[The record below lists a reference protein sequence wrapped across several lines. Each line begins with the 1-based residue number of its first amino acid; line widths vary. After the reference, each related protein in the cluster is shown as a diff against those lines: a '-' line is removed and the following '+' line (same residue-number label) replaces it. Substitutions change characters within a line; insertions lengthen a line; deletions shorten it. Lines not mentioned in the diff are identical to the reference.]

1 MHRLK
6 ATTNALSK
14 SEMESYLE
22 SNPKM
27 AREGE
32 HFESAVA
39 KSTQDKMA
47 QIFFSTS
54 PNSNMNYHKGCKG
67 QVGHLEKKLD
77 PILSDLCQLWPIHSK
92 KV

>member
-14 SEMESYLE
+14 SEKESYLE
-22 SNPKM
+22 WNPKM

-32 HFESAVA
+32 HFQSAVA
-39 KSTQDKMA
+39 KNTKDKMT

-54 PNSNMNYHKGCKG
+54 PNMHFHKGCKW
-67 QVGHLEKKLD
+67 QVEHLEKKLD
-77 PILSDLCQLWPIHSK
+77 PILSALCQLWPIHNQ
-92 KV
+92 KVW